1 VFGWNQYDAC
11 ITFTRGRLSLLA
23 CSFWHC
29 TFSNDRRPSA
39 VGCARVTFT
48 LVCTCSGN
56 AQPSTCSTSTA
67 CGRPAACLPAHCHA
81 PPLLCCRFERKK
93 GIDLALKA
101 LHQLHQ
107 RKPGSTAVLV
117 VAGGY
122 DVRLA
127 ENREH
132 LVELQQLAQQLG
144 IQQQVLFVP
153 SFTDR

>member
-1 VFGWNQYDAC
+1 MLRADTSVV
-11 ITFTRGRLSLLA
+11 TFLLSL
-23 CSFWHC
+23 
-29 TFSNDRRPSA
+29 
-39 VGCARVTFT
+39 
-48 LVCTCSGN
+48 
-56 AQPSTCSTSTA
+56 
-67 CGRPAACLPAHCHA
+67 
-81 PPLLCCRFERKK
+81 RFERKK

-101 LHQLHQ
+101 LKELQQ
-107 RKPGSTAVLV
+107 RQPGSNAVLV

-132 LVELQQLAQQLG
+132 LVELQQLAEQLD